1 MLNVKAFQ
9 IENFIPAG
17 YRDAAAP
24 RLAEAQ
30 EKLQKHNGLGH
41 EFTDWVRLPVD
52 YDKEEFARIQ
62 AAAQKIQGDSKALVV
77 IGIGGSYLGARGVV
91 EYLCSPNYNQK
102 KNKKTPN
109 IYFVGNGLSADAM
122 QEVFDLIGD
131 EDFSVNVISKSGTTT
146 EPAVAFR
153 FFREA
158 LEKKYGKSGAKGRIY
173 ATTDKARGAL
183 KSLGNEEG
191 WESFVVPDGVGGRYS
206 VLTAVGLLPIAVA
219 GISIEEL
226 MG

>member
-1 MLNVKAFQ
+1 MLNVKSFQ

-62 AAAQKIQGDSKALVV
+62 AAAKKIQGDSKALVV

-153 FFREA
+153 FFRDA
-158 LEKKYGKSGAKGRIY
+158 LEKKYGKAGAKGRIY

-183 KSLGNEEG
+183 KSLANEEG

-206 VLTAVGLLPIAVA
+206 VLTAVEIGRAHV
-219 GISIEEL
+219 
-226 MG
+226 